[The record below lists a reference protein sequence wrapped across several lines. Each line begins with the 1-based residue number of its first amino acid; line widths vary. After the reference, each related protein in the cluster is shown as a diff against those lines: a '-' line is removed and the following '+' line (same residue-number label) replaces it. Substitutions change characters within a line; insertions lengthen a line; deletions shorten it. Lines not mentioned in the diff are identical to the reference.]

1 MRTPSVRDVAVAV
14 LMCVALGCG
23 QATSPAPST
32 PAAASHDEF
41 VAAACAAFD
50 ELGAAIGNPDTGTG
64 SALSKSLD
72 SAVSSG
78 DVPTAGRL
86 ADESIARL
94 EAGRRQLAIAGGWEP
109 GRAMAIASDR
119 FFLVSEVLVNGKR
132 AGAATRDL
140 QAGQAAFEKAGGL
153 EAWQGMI
160 TTAGAIKLP
169 PGSSPK
175 LCPNVAVQL

>member
-1 MRTPSVRDVAVAV
+1 MSSWPPPVPHS
-14 LMCVALGCG
+14 
-23 QATSPAPST
+23 TSS
-32 PAAASHDEF
+32 D
-41 VAAACAAFD
+41 
-50 ELGAAIGNPDTGTG
+50 AAIGNPDTGTG
-64 SALSKSLD
+64 SALSKALD

-153 EAWQGMI
+153 EAWQGML
-160 TTAGAIKLP
+160 TAAGAIELP

-175 LCPNVAVQL
+175 PVPNVAVKL